1 MSERQGWEEGLAVLR
16 ARQTELPAAVAA
28 ALSAPLALDDAAN
41 ALRSARSVVT
51 TGVGSSLA
59 HARHLSWLLR
69 TRAGVPS
76 WDVPTGSFVLPPG
89 PEAAEQTLVVFSQG
103 LSPNARLPLAH
114 VGRYRATI
122 LVTAADADSPDRAAA
137 VRAAASN
144 GARLVR
150 MPCAPEYEVLLRILG
165 PVVGFVVAL
174 RIANAVG
181 AGVALDVEPESIV
194 RAVHD
199 ASSRAAAAL
208 AGADPRIFADPITF
222 VGTNGYAALAHNLC
236 AKVLEGMF
244 LPWPNA
250 VDALELAHGSVQEAA
265 GKPRTFIALG
275 RGALHEESLF
285 ARARQTTEPQHRWLQ
300 LDARLPE
307 PLAVLE
313 HEAMV
318 NELLLAAIAA
328 RRVDQRDWPGKGH
341 DGPLYAIASVSD
353 LAVTAPSPS
362 PPSPSRP
369 SATGATSHRLEDLT
383 WPEIEAHLAA
393 GRRTAIL
400 PLGATEQHGPHM
412 PLAVD
417 AWVADALASRFC
429 ARVPEALQAPTALV
443 GCSDEHMGFAGT
455 LSIST
460 PTLIGLVGDVV
471 ASLVKHGFDHVV
483 VFSAHGGNDTALAAA
498 ERSLRAAARPAK
510 LTVVHGIDAIGRLWQ
525 EESARAGA
533 PPGAAGH
540 HAGEFETS
548 IIAALRPDA
557 VRWSELRKG
566 ISGDVPEPQHLFYPS
581 LRDHAPEGVVGDPSQ
596 ASAGR
601 GERYLQAWTTF
612 LIDAYRARAAGDPVD
627 DANELGDS

>member
-1 MSERQGWEEGLAVLR
+1 VSERQRWEEGLAILR
-16 ARQTELPAAVAA
+16 ERQTHLPAAVAS
-28 ALSAPLALDDAAN
+28 ALSFPLALDDAAL
-41 ALRSARSVVT
+41 AMRGARSVVT

-59 HARHLSWLLR
+59 HARYLSWLLR
-69 TRAGVPS
+69 THAAMPS
-76 WDVPTGSFVLPPG
+76 WDVPTGSFVSPPG
-89 PEAAEQTLVVFSQG
+89 PEAKGQTLVVFSQG

-114 VGRYRATI
+114 IARYRATI
-122 LVTAADADSPDRAAA
+122 LVTAADADSPDRAGA
-137 VRAAASN
+137 VRAAASD
-144 GARLVR
+144 GAIVVR
-150 MPCAPEYEVLLRILG
+150 MPCAPEYEVLLRIVG

-181 AGVALDVEPESIV
+181 AGVDVEPESIS
-194 RAVHD
+194 RAVQE

-208 AGADPRIFADPITF
+208 SGVDPGVFADPITF
-222 VGTNGYAALAHNLC
+222 VATNGYAALAHNLC

-265 GKPRTFIALG
+265 GKPRTFVALG
-275 RGALHEESLF
+275 RGARHEDSLF
-285 ARARQTTEPQHRWLQ
+285 ARARETSEAQHRWLRF
-300 LDARLPE
+300 DARLPE

-313 HEAMV
+313 HEVMI
-318 NELLLAAIAA
+318 NELVLAAIAA
-328 RRVDQRDWPGKGH
+328 RRVDQREWPGKGR
-341 DGPLYAIASVSD
+341 DGPLYAIGSVND
-353 LAVTAPSPS
+353 LAVT
-362 PPSPSRP
+362 PPSLP

-383 WPEIEAHLAA
+383 WPEIEAQLAA

-417 AWVADALASRFC
+417 AWVAEALASRFC
-429 ARVPEALQAPTALV
+429 ARVPEALQAPTVGV
-443 GCSDEHMGFAGT
+443 GCSDEHMAFAGT

-460 PTLIGLVGDVV
+460 PTLIGLVGDVI

-483 VFSAHGGNDTALAAA
+483 VFSAHGGNDTSLAAA
-498 ERSLRAAARPAK
+498 ERSLREAAFPAK

-596 ASAGR
+596 ASASR
-601 GERYLQAWTTF
+601 GELYLQAWTTF
-612 LIDAYRARAAGDPVD
+612 LVDAYRARAAGEPVD
-627 DANELGDS
+627 EAKELGDSCERRAGEK